1 MRGDQFRP
9 FVAGLAF
16 TFMLCNNLP
25 AGPIAA
31 AVGKQW
37 DKVAGKIVKVHDAAK
52 AVKPKGK
59 LVKGVASK
67 AKSKMTSGGCGCGK

>member
-1 MRGDQFRP
+1 MRGGNLRS

-16 TFMLCNNLP
+16 TFMLCNSLP
-25 AGPIAA
+25 AGPVAE

-67 AKSKMTSGGCGCGK
+67 AKSKMAAGGCGCGK